1 MRPMESDY
9 NFLNNAITDM
19 LAKITSVGGIVDG
32 ALQPVYFIT
41 GVLLLVFAC
50 IKFMWQ
56 RDLSPLAAFVVRYM
70 QLMVLIFVSGQ
81 WMPLTENYV
90 AQMGSFGANTAGF
103 DILQL
108 APGPVIMRA
117 LELANRMYTENMS
130 WMRLIFGSTE
140 DTVAHLLLAFGCIGT
155 ILLAIFMA
163 AWIMLFF
170 VVFKLATVVALV
182 FLAFLMFDATRF
194 MAAPGLARILAY
206 GVQMLVLGLVTGLF
220 FMVLDAFDLRACLTT
235 QYYERHGHRHAGP
248 GGNWRVRRRPQRF
261 SRAVRGCGSGAGSGW
276 SSCRK

>member
-1 MRPMESDY
+1 MTRRFWARRTMHMDPDY
-9 NFLNNAITDM
+9 GYLNVAVSDM

-90 AQMGSFGANTAGF
+90 AQMGSFGADAAGF

-108 APGPVIMRA
+108 APGPVIM
-117 LELANRMYTENMS
+117 
-130 WMRLIFGSTE
+130 
-140 DTVAHLLLAFGCIGT
+140 
-155 ILLAIFMA
+155 
-163 AWIMLFF
+163 
-170 VVFKLATVVALV
+170 
-182 FLAFLMFDATRF
+182 
-194 MAAPGLARILAY
+194 
-206 GVQMLVLGLVTGLF
+206 
-220 FMVLDAFDLRACLTT
+220 
-235 QYYERHGHRHAGP
+235 
-248 GGNWRVRRRPQRF
+248 
-261 SRAVRGCGSGAGSGW
+261 
-276 SSCRK
+276 